1 MSNARATAV
10 PALVLSRVYDASPER
25 VYAAWTDPQAAMKF
39 LGPGDV
45 KAIDVEMDVRVGGA
59 YQIVMVKPDGERLPV
74 RGVYKEVVPSRR
86 LSMTWQWEED
96 NPEDEYETL
105 LTLEF
110 FDRDGKTELVLTHEN
125 FATIETRS
133 NHEEGWTAILDQFAQ
148 ALRR

>member
-1 MSNARATAV
+1 MTNARATAV

-25 VYAAWTDPQAAMKF
+25 VYAAWTDPQAVMKF
-39 LGPGDV
+39 LAPGDV
-45 KAIDVEMDVRVGGA
+45 ITVDVKMDVRAGGA

-74 RGVYKEVVPSRR
+74 RGVYKEVIPGQR

-110 FDRDGKTELVLTHEN
+110 FDRGGKTELVLTHEN
-125 FATIETRS
+125 FATIESRS
-133 NHEEGWTAILDQFAQ
+133 NHERGWTATLAQCAQ
-148 ALRR
+148 ALQR